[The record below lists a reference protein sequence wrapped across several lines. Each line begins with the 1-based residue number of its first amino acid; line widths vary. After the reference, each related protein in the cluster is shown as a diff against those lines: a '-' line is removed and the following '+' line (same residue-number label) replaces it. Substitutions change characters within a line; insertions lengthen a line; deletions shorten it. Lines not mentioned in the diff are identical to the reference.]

1 MRVDQ
6 TSRCRSR
13 LVAHHYPK
21 GYNNAL
27 VGPAAGYSVL
37 LLLMAKDQVP
47 REGGAGD
54 LVSHRHSLKQTRVP
68 TVLADQGAFFG

>member
-13 LVAHHYPK
+13 LVAHHYSK

-27 VGPAAGYSVL
+27 VGPAAGHSVL
-37 LLLMAKDQVP
+37 LLLMAKYQLP
-47 REGGAGD
+47 RERGAGG
-54 LVSHRHSLKQTRVP
+54 LVSHRHSLNETRVP